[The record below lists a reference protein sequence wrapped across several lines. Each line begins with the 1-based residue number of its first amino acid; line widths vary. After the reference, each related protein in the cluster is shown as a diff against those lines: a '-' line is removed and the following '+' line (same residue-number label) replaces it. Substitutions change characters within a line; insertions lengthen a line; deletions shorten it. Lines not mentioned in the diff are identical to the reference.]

1 MYQRSGASR
10 PMTLL
15 VLLAIGL
22 GGFCALVG
30 LFVLTILTLARN
42 ADSEAERWA
51 DERRR
56 LP

>member
-1 MYQRSGASR
+1 
-10 PMTLL
+10 MTLV
-15 VLLAIGL
+15 VLLALGF